1 MTARAP
7 PATVKSMER
16 PAQSAAA
23 RVRRQ
28 MTQSA
33 DFVELW
39 REALQKWE
47 RQTNEALTAASADEN
62 VSRVMN
68 QSMTAIARLQAKQG
82 EAIEREL
89 IRYNLPSRADFRE
102 LAARLEGIEAQLGEI
117 RDLLRGAAAPIEP
130 APAPPKPAR
139 TRKPPQPDSAG

>member
-1 MTARAP
+1 
-7 PATVKSMER
+7 
-16 PAQSAAA
+16 
-23 RVRRQ
+23 

-68 QSMTAIARLQAKQG
+68 QSMAAIARLQAKQG

-117 RDLLRGAAAPIEP
+117 RDLLRGAVAPTE
-130 APAPPKPAR
+130 ASPAPPKPAR